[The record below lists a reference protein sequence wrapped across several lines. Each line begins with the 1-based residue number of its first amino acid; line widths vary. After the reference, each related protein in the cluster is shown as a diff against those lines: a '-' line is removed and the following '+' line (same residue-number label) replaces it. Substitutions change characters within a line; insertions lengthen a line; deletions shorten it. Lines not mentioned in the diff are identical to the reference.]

1 MVIAQEDAS
10 KSLASANSKLTNIQ
24 DDLGT
29 LTRGSQDSMQLLNS
43 IQAKVQANNDI
54 LMQFF
59 GRPIDERDKP
69 MLNFRDMI
77 RTEIVTELSRPH
89 DTVKERRI
97 NTLSD
102 SGLGS
107 FYGPLRCD
115 CKRRRQARI
124 GHILLPNQNGRTYQC
139 PLHGP
144 VRSWNYQLKA
154 NLSPFMSGALELSLN
169 FLSKRQGFSLSP
181 SLKFHVVVKRSESNL
196 FFWFDALEKVLGR
209 RASVIRKE
217 NATSDAE
224 SQLLPFRSLKTLAT
238 AMSYLVEGVHR
249 SIARGL
255 ASGSDTDENG
265 RTLLFVSLDTCP

>member
-1 MVIAQEDAS
+1 MT
-10 KSLASANSKLTNIQ
+10 LSA
-24 DDLGT
+24 
-29 LTRGSQDSMQLLNS
+29 LTRGSQDSMQRLNRIS
-43 IQAKVQANNDI
+43 DNSDELSSKLQANNEV

-77 RTEIVTELSRPH
+77 RTEIATELSQPRG
-89 DTVKERRI
+89 TVKERRV
-97 NTLSD
+97 NTLSE

-107 FYGPLRCD
+107 FYGPLRCA
-115 CKRRRQARI
+115 CKRRRHPKT
-124 GHILLPNQNGRTYQC
+124 GHIILPNQNGWTYQC

-144 VRSWNYQLKA
+144 VRSWSYQLKA

-169 FLSKRQGFSLSP
+169 FLSRRQGFSLSP

-196 FFWFDALEKVLGR
+196 FFWFDAVEKVLGR

-217 NATSDAE
+217 NATSDAG
-224 SQLLPFRSLKTLAT
+224 SQLLPFRSLKTIAT

-265 RTLLFVSLDTCP
+265 RNLLFVGLDTCPYLISMQFKL

>member
-1 MVIAQEDAS
+1 MVLAQEDAS
-10 KSLASANSKLTNIQ
+10 KSLVSANNKLTNMH
-24 DDLGT
+24 DDLSSK
-29 LTRGSQDSMQLLNS
+29 L
-43 IQAKVQANNDI
+43 QANNEI

-69 MLNFRDMI
+69 MLNLRDMI
-77 RTEIVTELSRPH
+77 RTEIATELSQPQ
-89 DTVKERRI
+89 DTGKGRRVK
-97 NTLSD
+97 TLSD

-107 FYGPLRCD
+107 FYGPLSCA
-115 CKRRRQARI
+115 CKRTRHPRI
-124 GHILLPNQNGRTYQC
+124 GHIILPNQNGRTYQC

-181 SLKFHVVVKRSESNL
+181 SLKFHVVVQRSESNL
-196 FFWFDALEKVLGR
+196 FFWFDAVEKVLGR
-209 RASVIRKE
+209 RASLIRKE

-224 SQLLPFRSLKTLAT
+224 SQLLPFRSLKTIVT

-265 RTLLFVSLDTCP
+265 RTLLFVSLNTCPYLIFMQFRL